1 MNPQSEDIKDM
12 LVADSSLGLTFATD
26 LFIGEEPKE
35 PDDTV
40 TIFDTMGYP
49 DTLNLDPTEIY
60 QYPSCQIRVRANA
73 YMTGMVLAQDIKDSL
88 HGRANE
94 TWNGT
99 LYTVIRCVGGPAVLD
114 WDDSDRVRFII
125 NFNLQRR

>member
-12 LVADSSLGLTFATD
+12 LEAESSLGLTFGTD
-26 LFIGEEPKE
+26 LFIGKEPKD

-40 TIFDTMGYP
+40 TIFDTMGFP

-60 QYPSCQIRVRANA
+60 QYPSCQIRIRAND
-73 YMTGMVLAQDIKDSL
+73 YSVGMGLAQNIKDSL

-94 TWNGT
+94 TWNGA

-114 WDDSDRVRFII
+114 WDDSDRVLFII